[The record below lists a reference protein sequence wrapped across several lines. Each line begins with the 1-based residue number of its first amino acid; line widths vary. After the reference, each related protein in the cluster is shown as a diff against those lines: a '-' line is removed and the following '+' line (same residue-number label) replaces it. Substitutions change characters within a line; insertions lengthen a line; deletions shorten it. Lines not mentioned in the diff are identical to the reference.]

1 MMSNEKGVAVLLVH
15 ERRMVS
21 ELYAEAFNR
30 RPRFRVVAQVGKIS
44 EAVRVIQES
53 TVDVALISSTL
64 NDGAENGL
72 DALPQI
78 RAASPSV
85 KLIVLLEESD
95 SRFAMVAFR
104 GGADGVISPAIDGF
118 SRLCRCVEQVHAG
131 QVWANSSQLH
141 QVLAEF
147 SRRASVQVVSNT
159 GEALLTRREEEVV
172 HLVEDGLTN
181 RQIAVKLGLSEHT
194 VRNNLF
200 RIFDKLGVSTRV
212 ELALYTMRHSRLA
225 PVKEH
230 AVQIR
235 DSRVGTCK
243 KDPVTEI
250 ADLANVSSR
259 LSA

>member
-1 MMSNEKGVAVLLVH
+1 MSNEKGVAVLLVH

-21 ELYAEAFNR
+21 ELYAEAFDR
-30 RPRFRVVAQVGKIS
+30 RPNFRVVAQVRKIS
-44 EAVRVIQES
+44 EAIRVVQEL

-64 NDGAENGL
+64 MDGTESGL

-95 SRFAMVAFR
+95 NRFAIVAFR

-118 SRLCRCVEQVHAG
+118 SCLCRCVEQVNAG
-131 QVWANSSQLH
+131 QVWANSAQLH
-141 QVLAEF
+141 QVLEEF

-159 GEALLTRREEEVV
+159 GAALLTRREEEVV

-181 RQIAVKLGLSEHT
+181 RQIAVKLGLSAHT

-200 RIFDKLGVSTRV
+200 RIYEKLGVSTRV

-225 PVKEH
+225 HVEEH
-230 AVQIR
+230 VVQRR
-235 DSRVGTCK
+235 DSRVRTRK
-243 KDPVTEI
+243 KDPTTEI
-250 ADLANVSSR
+250 GDLANLSSR
-259 LSA
+259 LRA